1 MSDQAGTLA
10 TETSQGT
17 ATAVTATPT
26 ETTPATPTTPSGA
39 TSTTLTGE
47 TADASVAAPKEGE
60 AAEEAATETPT
71 ADITKLTF
79 PEGFDKPNEALL
91 GRFGEI
97 AKSLSLSQEGAQQLT
112 DLYTDTIKAASEANS
127 QAWKVTID
135 AWENEIKND
144 PEIGGDKLKA
154 IQTNFHKVLAD
165 PRFNTP
171 GVVEALMLTGA
182 GSNPAINRF
191 MAKIV
196 NALTEGVAV
205 EGSPGSQRN
214 APRSAAQA
222 LYPNLP
228 SSDTGA

>member
-1 MSDQAGTLA
+1 MSDQAETIA
-10 TETSQGT
+10 TETTQG
-17 ATAVTATPT
+17 VATPT
-26 ETTPATPTTPSGA
+26 ETTPAQPTTTPSGA
-39 TSTTLTGE
+39 TSTTLTG
-47 TADASVAAPKEGE
+47 DAPGAAPKEGE
-60 AAEEAATETPT
+60 AATETAVETPPVDL
-71 ADITKLTF
+71 AKLTF
-79 PEGFDKPNEALL
+79 PEGFDKPNEVLL
-91 GRFGEI
+91 GRFGEV
-97 AKSLSLSQEGAQQLT
+97 AKSLKLSQEGAQQLT

-144 PEIGGDKLKA
+144 PAIGGDKLKA
-154 IQTNFHKVLAD
+154 IQTNFHKVLSD

-205 EGSPGSQRN
+205 EGSPGSSRS

-228 SSDTGA
+228 SSETGA

>member
-1 MSDQAGTLA
+1 MSDQAQTTEPAA
-10 TETSQGT
+10 TS
-17 ATAVTATPT
+17 TAVAETPTPT
-26 ETTPATPTTPSGA
+26 ETTTPSGA
-39 TSTTLTGE
+39 TSTTLTG
-47 TADASVAAPKEGE
+47 DQGASDAAPKEGE
-60 AAEEAATETPT
+60 AAAEATPEAPT
-71 ADITKLTF
+71 ADIAKLTF

-97 AKSLSLSQEGAQQLT
+97 AKSLKLGQEGAQQLT
-112 DLYTDTIKAASEANS
+112 DLYTDTIKAASEANM

-135 AWENEIKND
+135 AWEHEIKAD
-144 PEIGGDKLKA
+144 PEIGGDKLTA

-171 GVVEALMLTGA
+171 GVIEALMLTGA

-205 EGSPGSQRN
+205 AGSPGSQRN
-214 APRSAAQA
+214 APRGAAQA

-228 SSDTGA
+228 TSDTGA

>member
-1 MSDQAGTLA
+1 MSDQA
-10 TETSQGT
+10 ET
-17 ATAVTATPT
+17 TAVETTQGVAT
-26 ETTPATPTTPSGA
+26 ETTPATPATTTPSGA
-39 TSTTLTGE
+39 TSTTLTG
-47 TADASVAAPKEGE
+47 DASSAAPKEGE
-60 AAEEAATETPT
+60 AAAETTAEAPPVDLA
-71 ADITKLTF
+71 KLTF
-79 PEGFDKPNEALL
+79 PEGFDKPNEVLL

-135 AWENEIKND
+135 AWENEIKSD
-144 PEIGGDKLKA
+144 PDIGGDKLKA
-154 IQTNFHKVLAD
+154 IQTNFHKVLSD

-182 GSNPAINRF
+182 GSNPSINRF

-205 EGSPGSQRN
+205 EGSPSSSRSV
-214 APRSAAQA
+214 PRSAAQA
-222 LYPNLP
+222 LYPN
-228 SSDTGA
+228 

>member
-1 MSDQAGTLA
+1 MSDPTETTA
-10 TETSQGT
+10 TEITQGV
-17 ATAVTATPT
+17 AT
-26 ETTPATPTTPSGA
+26 ETTPATPAATTTPSGA

-47 TADASVAAPKEGE
+47 AGASDAAPKEGE
-60 AAEEAATETPT
+60 AAEKTAVEATPV
-71 ADITKLTF
+71 DIAKLTF
-79 PEGFDKPNEALL
+79 PEGFDKPNEVLL

-144 PEIGGDKLKA
+144 PDIGGDKLKA
-154 IQTNFHKVLAD
+154 IQTNFHKVLSD

-171 GVVEALMLTGA
+171 GVIEAFMLTGA

-205 EGSPGSQRN
+205 EGSPGSSRS